1 VFTHVTDNTATF
13 LALAGV
19 TPPATA
25 APAAV
30 DPATGVDKNKGKV
43 VYQGRNVYPVTGKS
57 LLPLLQGTSNGL
69 VHTEPFG
76 EETYGRAYLFS
87 TDGKWK
93 ALWTE
98 PPTGPLDGHW
108 ELFDVS
114 RDRGE
119 TTDLSAQ
126 NPALT
131 DQLVTQWREYM
142 TRVGGVE
149 PAKPQG
155 YY

>member
-1 VFTHVTDNTATF
+1 VT
-13 LALAGV
+13 L
-19 TPPATA
+19 PATP
-25 APAAV
+25 APAAI
-30 DPATGVDKNKGKV
+30 DSATGIDRNKGKV

-57 LLPLLQGTSNGL
+57 LVPLLEGSAAGP
-69 VHTEPFG
+69 VHTEAFG
-76 EETYGRAYLFS
+76 DEAYGRAYLFS
-87 TDGKWK
+87 ADGRWK

-98 PPTGPLDGHW
+98 PPTGPVDGHW

-126 NPALT
+126 NPAVT
-131 DQLVTQWREYM
+131 NQLVTQWRAYM
-142 TRVGGVE
+142 DRVGGVE
-149 PAKPQG
+149 PARPQG

>member
-1 VFTHVTDNTATF
+1 
-13 LALAGV
+13 
-19 TPPATA
+19 
-25 APAAV
+25 
-30 DPATGVDKNKGKV
+30 
-43 VYQGRNVYPVTGKS
+43 VYPITGRS
-57 LLPLLQGTSNGL
+57 LLPLLQGGSAAP
-69 VHTEPFG
+69 VHLEPFG
-76 EETYGRAYLFS
+76 DEAYGRAYLFS
-87 TDGKWK
+87 GDGKWK

-98 PPTGPLDGHW
+98 PPTGPQDGHW

-126 NPALT
+126 YPAVH
-131 DQLVTQWREYM
+131 DQLVQQWRDYM